1 MAKANKS
8 GSFNNLLIFFLFA
21 LLVLMQSVVYVF
33 EGSNALVQRFG
44 KLNMDSEGQPVLYT
58 PGLHFVVPFI
68 DKVKYIDIR
77 IQTFDVPSDRIYT
90 KEQKTVKLDYFVK
103 WRVGDIF
110 KFYLTTNAD
119 YRKSNSSLRGKI
131 NDALRAEIGMRELKD
146 VITGERGNIIAML
159 KTKAKEGARNFG
171 IEIIDVRI
179 VKLDYPPEVTQSVY
193 ERMRASRD
201 RMATMYRAEGD
212 AESEAIRAQG
222 DAEVVNIKAKAN
234 EESARTIAKG
244 QAEAAQVYRE
254 AYGQNAE
261 FFNFIR
267 KLEVYETGINQGE
280 KIIIDM
286 KDNALFNSLLPSNA
300 KVSQKIANDI
310 PKKTAD

>member
-1 MAKANKS
+1 MAKPTKKS
-8 GSFNNLLIFFLFA
+8 MSFNNILIA
-21 LLVLMQSVVYVF
+21 VLLVVLVSMQSIVYVY
-33 EGSNALVQRFG
+33 EGSNALVERFG
-44 KLNMDSEGQPVLYT
+44 KLNTDSEGNAVLYM

-103 WRVGDIF
+103 WRVEDIY

-131 NDALRAEIGMRELKD
+131 NDGLRSEVGMRELKD

-212 AESEAIRAQG
+212 AESEVIRARG
-222 DAEVVNIKAKAN
+222 DAEVVSIKAEAN
-234 EESARTIAKG
+234 EEAARIIAKG
-244 QAEAAQVYRE
+244 HAEAALTYRE
-254 AYGQNAE
+254 AYSQNKD
-261 FFNFIR
+261 FFNFTR
-267 KLEVYETGINQGE
+267 KLQLYESAAKNGE
-280 KIIIDM
+280 KIILDANSV
-286 KDNALFNSLLPSNA
+286 DLFDAFLPKNQPVA
-300 KVSQKIANDI
+300 KAAQ
-310 PKKTAD
+310 

>member
-1 MAKANKS
+1 MAKSTNKS
-8 GSFNNLLIFFLFA
+8 LSFNNILIALLLVV
-21 LLVLMQSVVYVF
+21 LVLMQSVVYVY
-33 EGSNALVQRFG
+33 EGSNALVERFG
-44 KLNMDSEGQPVLYT
+44 KLNTDSEGKPVLYK

-68 DKVKYIDIR
+68 DKVKFIDIR

-103 WRVGDIF
+103 WRVDDIY

-131 NDALRAEIGMRELKD
+131 NDGLRAEVGMRELKD

-159 KTKAKEGARNFG
+159 KTKAKEGAKNFG

-212 AESEAIRAQG
+212 AESEAIRARG
-222 DAEVVNIKAKAN
+222 DAEVVSIKAEAN
-234 EESARTIAKG
+234 EEAARVIAKG
-244 QAEAAQVYRE
+244 HAEAARIYRE
-254 AYGQNAE
+254 AYSQNQA
-261 FFNFIR
+261 FFNFMR
-267 KLEVYETGINQGE
+267 KLELYESAAKNGE
-280 KIIIDM
+280 KIILDAGNV
-286 KDNALFNSLLPSNA
+286 DLFDTFLPKA
-300 KVSQKIANDI
+300 KKA
-310 PKKTAD
+310 KTAD